1 MALTKMSLRA
11 CCCVWSSEARRY
23 LWLLALLAALST
35 EHLQYFHDLL
45 TDTILT
51 LSWSLFQAFKH
62 LFIPRDKA

>member
-11 CCCVWSSEARRY
+11 YCCVCSSEARCY
-23 LWLLALLAALST
+23 LWLLALPAALST

-51 LSWSLFQAFKH
+51 LSWSLSQAFKH
-62 LFIPRDKA
+62 LYITRDEA